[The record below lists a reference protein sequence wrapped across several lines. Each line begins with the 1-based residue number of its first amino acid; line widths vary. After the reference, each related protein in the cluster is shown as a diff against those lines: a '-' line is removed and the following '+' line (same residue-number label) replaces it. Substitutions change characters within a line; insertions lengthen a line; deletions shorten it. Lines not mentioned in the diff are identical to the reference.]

1 MFFNFDLSKRISG
14 ARYDCWKRYGTG
26 ELWGRIEPLF
36 ARSNENEADANGPY
50 FPCVMV
56 RKALSTNSFNSG
68 AKLMSYGWFFTVGSD
83 ALSKKSTT
91 MKTLAAIRPK
101 DDETAAGATSMAA
114 VVVLRGELRD

>member
-1 MFFNFDLSKRISG
+1 MCYGSKSVVYEFFQLRSKV
-14 ARYDCWKRYGTG
+14 DV
-26 ELWGRIEPLF
+26 LW
-36 ARSNENEADANGPY
+36 
-50 FPCVMV
+50 MV
-56 RKALSTNSFNSG
+56 LYCRL
-68 AKLMSYGWFFTVGSD
+68 D

>member
-1 MFFNFDLSKRISG
+1 MCYGSKSVVYEFFQLRSKV
-14 ARYDCWKRYGTG
+14 DV
-26 ELWGRIEPLF
+26 L
-36 ARSNENEADANGPY
+36 
-50 FPCVMV
+50 
-56 RKALSTNSFNSG
+56 
-68 AKLMSYGWFFTVGSD
+68 GWFFTVGSD